1 MKLFLLIAILISKV
15 VIAQQQKPFL
25 LVVHRGANKVA
36 PENTMSSLLK
46 AYEQGADMVEMDIRQ
61 TKDGEFV
68 LMHDARVNRTTN
80 GKGKIKKMT
89 LEQVQKLDA
98 GSWFSN
104 DFKGEKVPTLREI
117 LQAAKGKGLVD
128 LDIKK
133 AHIPSLIKLLEEEG
147 YMHDSILVTLH
158 SFNRK
163 VIREVQQLAPK
174 IKVRPSYKYGFA
186 KYNFRKKTPPDI
198 VNIIWPKFSEGYV
211 QKLHQHKIGAF
222 INLLGNRENE
232 LNIKRA
238 INSGAEFIQVNDPIN
253 FITIKKQLEITNQLT
268 R

>member
-1 MKLFLLIAILISKV
+1 MRLILIILILISKV
-15 VIAQQQKPFL
+15 VFAQQQKSFL

-36 PENTMSSLLK
+36 PENTLSSLLK

-89 LEQVQKLDA
+89 LEEVRKLDA
-98 GSWFSN
+98 GSWFS
-104 DFKGEKVPTLREI
+104 KEYAGEKVPTLREI
-117 LQAAKGKGLVD
+117 LQAAKGKVGVD

-147 YMHDSILVTLH
+147 YLHDSVLVTLH
-158 SFNRK
+158 SFNKK
-163 VIREVQQLAPK
+163 VIRQVQQLAPK

-198 VNIIWPKFSEGYV
+198 VNIIWPKFSEQYV
-211 QKLHQHKIGAF
+211 QKLHQHQIGAF

-232 LNIKRA
+232 KNIKRA
-238 INSGAEFIQVNDPIN
+238 INSGAEFIQVNDPLN
-253 FITIKKQLEITNQLT
+253 FLSIKKQLETTNQLI

>member
-1 MKLFLLIAILISKV
+1 MRIFLLILFFSFQLV
-15 VIAQQQKPFL
+15 FAQNQKSFL

-80 GKGKIKKMT
+80 GRGKIKNLT
-89 LEQVQKLDA
+89 LEEVRKLDA
-98 GSWFSN
+98 GSWFSSEY
-104 DFKGEKVPTLREI
+104 KGEKVPTLREI
-117 LQAAKGKGLVD
+117 LQASKGKGLVD

-133 AHIPSLIKLLEEEG
+133 AHIPSLIKLLKEEG
-147 YMHDSILVTLH
+147 YMDDSILVTLH
-158 SFNRK
+158 SFNKK
-163 VIREVQQLAPK
+163 VIREVQQLAPN

-186 KYNFRKKTPPDI
+186 TYNFREKTPPQI
-198 VNIIWPKFSEGYV
+198 VNIIWPKFSEEYV
-211 QKLHQHKIGAF
+211 DKLHSHKIEAF
-222 INLLGNRENE
+222 VNLLGSRENE
-232 LNIKRA
+232 ANIKRA
-238 INSGAEFIQVNDPIN
+238 INSGAEYIQVNDPLN
-253 FITIKKQLEITNQLT
+253 FLIIKKQLETTNQIK

>member
-1 MKLFLLIAILISKV
+1 MRFFLLTLILFSQIV
-15 VIAQQQKPFL
+15 FAQNQKSFF

-89 LEQVQKLDA
+89 IEQVRQLDA

-104 DFKGEKVPTLREI
+104 EFKGEKVPTLRDV
-117 LQAAKGKGLVD
+117 LKAAKGKGLVD

-163 VIREVQQLAPK
+163 VIKEVQQLAPK

-186 KYNFRKKTPPDI
+186 KYNFRKKTPPQI
-198 VNIIWPKFSEGYV
+198 VNIIWPKFSEAYV
-211 QKLHQHKIGAF
+211 NKLHSHKIGAF
-222 INLLGNRENE
+222 VNLLGNRENE
-232 LNIKRA
+232 KNIKRA
-238 INSGAEFIQVNDPIN
+238 INSGAEFIQVNDPLN
-253 FITIKKQLEITNQLT
+253 FIKIKQQLETTNQLK

>member
-1 MKLFLLIAILISKV
+1 MRIYLLILFFYSQFV
-15 VIAQQQKPFL
+15 LAQSTKSFL
-25 LVVHRGANKVA
+25 LVAHRGANKVA

-89 LEQVQKLDA
+89 LDEVKKLDA

-104 DFKGEKVPTLREI
+104 EFKGEKVPTLREI
-117 LQAAKGKGLVD
+117 LRVAKGKGLVD

-147 YMHDSILVTLH
+147 YMHDSVLVTLH
-158 SFNRK
+158 SFNKK
-163 VIREVQQLAPK
+163 VIKEVQQLAPK

-186 KYNFRKKTPPDI
+186 KYNFKKKNPPQI
-198 VNIIWPKFSEGYV
+198 VNIIWPKFSEEYV
-211 QKLHQHKIGAF
+211 NKLHSHKIEAF

-232 LNIKRA
+232 ANIKRA
-238 INSGAEFIQVNDPIN
+238 INSGAEYIQVNDPIN
-253 FITIKKQLEITNQLT
+253 FLIIKNQLETTNQIK